1 MNETKIV
8 RKGIYEKPKGI
19 GIVNLFR
26 ISKLNFGFSIKCKT
40 KDT

>member
-1 MNETKIV
+1 MNEIKLV
-8 RKGIYEKPKGI
+8 RKGIFEKPMGI

-26 ISKLNFGFSIKCKT
+26 ISTLNFGFSIKCKT